1 MKKQLI
7 LFWVKVMIWESNRLR
22 RKTNRLADKLSKACE
37 RQAKHNDRLANTE
50 QLFSIINNAVTKS
63 N

>member
-1 MKKQLI
+1 
-7 LFWVKVMIWESNRLR
+7 MIWKSNRLR

-37 RQAKHNDRLANTE
+37 RQAKHNDRLAYTE

>member
-1 MKKQLI
+1 
-7 LFWVKVMIWESNRLR
+7 MIWESNRLR

-37 RQAKHNDRLANTE
+37 RQAKHNDKFANTE
-50 QLFSIINNAVTKS
+50 KIFTTIVNAVTKS